1 MLQTTR
7 VQVHTVL
14 ARKTQHRQGVAAG
27 IAAQA
32 QEAAIEVGAQL
43 ALDEAGNRRAQLAR
57 VGEEGL
63 APAPATAAAAL
74 WDNSSSRHYP
84 AVLLQVSL
92 PRPRTCALHAP
103 TLPGIW

>member
-74 WDNSSSRHYP
+74 WDNSSSRRYP
-84 AVLLQVSL
+84 AVHLLESL
-92 PRPRTCALHAP
+92 PRPQTRTLHAP
-103 TLPGIW
+103 TRSETW